1 MTPSMTRIKH
11 LFLTLL
17 LTTGGSLCPAEPNA
31 VTDTIRPMVPDVLTD
46 TLTTELS
53 LGDTMP
59 TTFNKK
65 TPLHPP
71 DMNTQH
77 PIPEVVLECACNHG
91 QPHVEYLT
99 RDERGEIYTAS
110 LPPDFDIP
118 FPPAIPALII
128 YREGTCQYV
137 DREVE
142 AAEKRV
148 KAFQANVP
156 PPVRECVETHGYIY
170 AKYVTRDR
178 RGEIYAVSPLMPKNR
193 IPFPTG
199 LPAYIIY
206 RDGVC
211 CMVDGREGLELH
223 HSLVQRKQS
232 RQR

>member
-1 MTPSMTRIKH
+1 MTRIKH

-31 VTDTIRPMVPDVLTD
+31 VTDTIRPMAPDVLTD
-46 TLTTELS
+46 TLTTELP

-77 PIPEVVLECACNHG
+77 PIPEVVLECARSHG
-91 QPHVEYLT
+91 QPHVEYVT
-99 RDERGEIYTAS
+99 RDHRGEIYTAS
-110 LPPDFDIP
+110 LPPDFEP
-118 FPPAIPALII
+118 PYPPAIPALII

-142 AAEKRV
+142 VAEKRV
-148 KAFQANVP
+148 KAFQESVP
-156 PPVRECVETHGYIY
+156 PPVWECTQVHGYIY

-178 RGEIYAVSPLMPKNR
+178 RGEIYAVSPVMPKNR
-193 IPFPTG
+193 IPPLLG
-199 LPAYIIY
+199 PPAYIIY
-206 RDGVC
+206 HNGECQLLRGS
-211 CMVDGREGLELH
+211 EGLEMH
-223 HSLVQRKQS
+223 HSLVQRTQS

>member
-1 MTPSMTRIKH
+1 M
-11 LFLTLL
+11 
-17 LTTGGSLCPAEPNA
+17 
-31 VTDTIRPMVPDVLTD
+31 
-46 TLTTELS
+46 
-53 LGDTMP
+53 
-59 TTFNKK
+59 K
-65 TPLHPP
+65 TP
-71 DMNTQH
+71 DH
-77 PIPEVVLECACNHG
+77 PIPEAVWECARNHG

-128 YREGTCQYV
+128 YREGRCQYV

-148 KAFQANVP
+148 KAFQESVP
-156 PPVRECVETHGYIY
+156 PPVWECTQAHGYIY
-170 AKYVTRDR
+170 ARYVTRDH

-211 CMVDGREGLELH
+211 RMVDGREGLELLN
-223 HSLVQRKQS
+223 SLLKQENADETKDA
-232 RQR
+232 R